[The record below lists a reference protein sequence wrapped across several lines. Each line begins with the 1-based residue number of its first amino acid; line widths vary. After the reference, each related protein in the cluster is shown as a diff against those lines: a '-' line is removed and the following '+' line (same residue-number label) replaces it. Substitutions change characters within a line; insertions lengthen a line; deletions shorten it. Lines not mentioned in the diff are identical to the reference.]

1 MPQSLQMAA
10 VREAV
15 DRKGV
20 GAEGARPQP
29 GDEERPASN
38 RSDCSPRALRVNR
51 FEGPRVSI
59 AKQLGP
65 THRPNVFP
73 LFAEARPS
81 YNEGTGVR
89 RPTIL
94 RVAQKFDDKLE
105 QQSLQDF
112 MNDEESDGRLDT
124 MAAEDDFTIPVVLKE
139 GSYTIRKTA

>member
-1 MPQSLQMAA
+1 M
-10 VREAV
+10 
-15 DRKGV
+15 
-20 GAEGARPQP
+20 
-29 GDEERPASN
+29 
-38 RSDCSPRALRVNR
+38 
-51 FEGPRVSI
+51 
-59 AKQLGP
+59 
-65 THRPNVFP
+65 
-73 LFAEARPS
+73 
-81 YNEGTGVR
+81 R